1 MSTTIAP
8 ASRKDAAFD
17 TVCEAIKDVHD
28 EASLWRLSDELVV
41 IAPAGVQSVEN
52 VVAQA
57 KARDIPTKSVN
68 TLRLYRDV
76 AIRFPANERV
86 AGVSFSAHREAI
98 AIGTTAEAVQVLD
111 DLVKQHGAAGVTVT
125 TVKAA
130 VQAKSGKVSAPKQS
144 VKPQS
149 ALADVARD
157 LSNNAGKGFISELDA
172 LTAINGITL
181 DGLHAGVSHLLAAI
195 ESKRARAARKAAQ
208 AAKSTPKV
216 QPAKA
221 GPRNGKAATSGKAT
235 PVKASAGKAAAG
247 KAGDLRDL

>member
-8 ASRKDAAFD
+8 ASKVEAAFD
-17 TVCEAIKDVHD
+17 TVCDAIKDVHD
-28 EASLWRLSDELVV
+28 EASLWRLSDELVR
-41 IAPAGVQSVEN
+41 IAPQGVKAVEA

-57 KARDIPTKSVN
+57 AARGIPTKSVN

-86 AGVSFSAHREAI
+86 SGVSFSAHREAI
-98 AIGTTAEAVQVLD
+98 VLGTTAEAVQVLN
-111 DLVKQHGAAGVTVT
+111 DLVTKHGAAGVTVT
-125 TVKAA
+125 TVKSA
-130 VQAKSGKVSAPKQS
+130 VQASTGKVPAAKQS

-157 LSNNAGKGFISELDA
+157 LSAGGKHFASELDT
-172 LTAINGITL
+172 LIQLNGVTL
-181 DGLHAGVSHLLAAI
+181 DGLHAGLSHVLTVV
-195 ESKRARAARKAAQ
+195 ESKRAKAVRKAAAE
-208 AAKSTPKV
+208 AAKAAKATPKV

-221 GPRNGKAATSGKAT
+221 GPRNGKAVSKAAPRRQ
-235 PVKASAGKAAAG
+235 PVKAGAG